1 MANLSRGMLEE
12 AKLIGDRTAA
22 VYDNRFNKLYASVP
36 WQAWF
41 EGQDPLECRQEYL
54 DTYHEYLGAMR
65 LNRIG
70 GLPSFS
76 QRHLINGTTQTF
88 DEAYHRHAKRR
99 LRIPRGEYAYH
110 KRAVPD
116 YVFLDDDDI
125 RPGDY
130 VIISVPHCST
140 GDVPIGFDE
149 LLDDCHD
156 NGVPVIVDCAYIG
169 TCHGIEFSVDH
180 PAIESVSFSLTKGA
194 GLGHVRS
201 GIRYSNLDDGFPIA
215 QQNRFNHTVLGAA
228 KIGIHFMK
236 ELGTPDFIPSTYRDH
251 QLSACR
257 DAGITPTPC
266 MHLALGGDGWKD
278 YNVDGYN
285 RIGIR
290 NLVKA
295 RKQGRI

>member
-1 MANLSRGMLEE
+1 MPALSKTALEE
-12 AKLIGDRTAA
+12 AKLVGDRTAA

-36 WQAWF
+36 WQEWF
-41 EGQDPLECRQEYL
+41 ENPDPLECREEYL
-54 DTYHEYLGAMR
+54 DTYHGYLGAMR
-65 LNRIG
+65 LNSIH
-70 GLPSFS
+70 GLGSFS

-88 DEAYHRHAKRR
+88 DEAYHRHAGRR
-99 LRIPRGEYAYH
+99 LRITKGEYAYH
-110 KRAVPD
+110 KRAVPG
-116 YVFLDDDDI
+116 YVFIGDDAI
-125 RPGDY
+125 RSGDY

-140 GDVPIGFDE
+140 GDVPDGFAD
-149 LLDDCHD
+149 LLDECHAMD
-156 NGVPVIVDCAYIG
+156 VPVIVDCAYIG
-169 TCHGIEFSVDH
+169 TCHGIEFDASH

-201 GIRYSNLDDGFPIA
+201 GIRYSNLDDGYPIA

-228 KIGIHFMK
+228 KIGLYFMR
-236 ELGTPDFIPSTYRDH
+236 ELGTPDFIPSIYREH
-251 QLSACR
+251 QISACA

-266 MHLALGGDGWKD
+266 MHLAIGGDAWQD